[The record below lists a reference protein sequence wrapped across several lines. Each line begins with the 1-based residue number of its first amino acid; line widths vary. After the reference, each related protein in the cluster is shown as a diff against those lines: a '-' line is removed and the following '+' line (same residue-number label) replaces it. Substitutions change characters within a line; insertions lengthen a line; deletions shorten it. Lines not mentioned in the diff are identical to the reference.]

1 MGSSAVTRKYFFRRV
16 RRCPK
21 QLGVSARSLNF
32 SDLESG
38 GTIEYYLC
46 TIEYYLCNKIKAPH
60 RRLYPTERGG
70 RPQPLEGVQHIV
82 EFTGLRV
89 AQ

>member
-1 MGSSAVTRKYFFRRV
+1 MGSSAVTRKSFFRRV

-21 QLGVSARSLNF
+21 QPGVSARSLNF

-46 TIEYYLCNKIKAPH
+46 NKIKALH

>member
-1 MGSSAVTRKYFFRRV
+1 MGSSAVTRKSFLRRV
-16 RRCPK
+16 RRCTK
-21 QLGVSARSLNF
+21 QPGVSARSLNF

-38 GTIEYYLC
+38 G